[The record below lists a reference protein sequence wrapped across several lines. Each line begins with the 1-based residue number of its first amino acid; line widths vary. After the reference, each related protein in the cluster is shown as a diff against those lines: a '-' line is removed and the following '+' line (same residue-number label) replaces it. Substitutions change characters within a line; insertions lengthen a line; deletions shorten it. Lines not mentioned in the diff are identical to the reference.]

1 MTKLVAT
8 RPLRRDSFTFVV
20 HNPPPASP
28 ERFFLF
34 CFSPTSTPFEHYQTH
49 EPSFFSHLH
58 SVRTLSDSPCEPS
71 FFLFVCLFFY
81 LASDLRS
88 NRHFCRICLYTTIA
102 LPNDPTSSSG
112 NYYLNPNY
120 FLTQGMR
127 RGFFPCLGGDV

>member
-8 RPLRRDSFTFVV
+8 RPLRRDSFTFDV
-20 HNPPPASP
+20 HNPPASP

-34 CFSPTSTPFEHYQTH
+34 CF
-49 EPSFFSHLH
+49 FFSHLH

-71 FFLFVCLFFY
+71 FFFVCLFFFY
-81 LASDLRS
+81 LLSDLRS
-88 NRHFCRICLYTTIA
+88 NRNFCRICLHTTIA

-112 NYYLNPNY
+112 NYCLNPNY
-120 FLTQGMR
+120 LLTQGMR